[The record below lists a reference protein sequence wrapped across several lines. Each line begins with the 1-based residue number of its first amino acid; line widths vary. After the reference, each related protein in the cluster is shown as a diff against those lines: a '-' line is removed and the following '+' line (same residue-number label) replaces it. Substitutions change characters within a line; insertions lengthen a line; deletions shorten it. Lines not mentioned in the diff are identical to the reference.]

1 MTTELWAIALVL
13 AANAIG
19 SFGPIYLKKASV
31 DFNFS
36 LKTLFNKHLL
46 AGLFFY
52 GVGTILFVSALKG
65 GEISVL
71 YPLVATVYI
80 WVSFLSLKM
89 LDEKI
94 TLFKIVGI
102 LLIILGVCFIGFA

>member
-13 AANAIG
+13 VANAIG
-19 SFGPIYLKKASV
+19 SFGPIYLKKTSA

-36 LKTLFNKHLL
+36 LKALFNKHLI

-52 GVGTILFVSALKG
+52 GVGTILFVSALRG

-80 WVSFLSLKM
+80 WVSLLSLKM
-89 LDEKI
+89 LNEKM
-94 TLFKIVGI
+94 TLFKIAGI
-102 LLIILGVCFIGFA
+102 LLIILGVSFIGFA